1 MPAGDELAFGD
12 LLRRQRVAG
21 GLTQEQLAERA
32 GLSVRGVSDLERG
45 IRRAPHR
52 ATVLRLADGLGLAET
67 ERALLS
73 ASARRSASVQAPVTD
88 HASVVGRQRELE
100 AIGQLLI
107 SSRLLT
113 LIGAGGIGK
122 TRLALRAAADAA
134 QLFSDGT
141 HAVELAPLSDPDL
154 LVH

>member
-1 MPAGDELAFGD
+1 
-12 LLRRQRVAG
+12 LRTCWPQRARRFRP
-21 GLTQEQLAERA
+21 RA
-32 GLSVRGVSDLERG
+32 RNPQGTSS
-45 IRRAPHR
+45 

-73 ASARRSASVQAPVTD
+73 ASAGGSASVQARVTD
-88 HASVVGRQRELE
+88 HASLVPPSVLRSFVGRQRELE

-113 LIGAGGIGK
+113 LTGAGGIGK
-122 TRLALRAAADAA
+122 TRLALRAATDAA

-141 HAVELAPLSDPDL
+141 QT
-154 LVH
+154 